1 MVSILKKIDVL
12 VEMENVFLI
21 PKPLNSKNVLLE
33 IKDKNSVNHLSN
45 YTFIDEL
52 VSAIGFR
59 YLWNNYKNNKEEIL
73 VSVTKDHKYKIKLPE
88 NLKLVG
94 VYLS

>member
-33 IKDKNSVNHLSN
+33 IKD
-45 YTFIDEL
+45 
-52 VSAIGFR
+52 
-59 YLWNNYKNNKEEIL
+59 
-73 VSVTKDHKYKIKLPE
+73 
-88 NLKLVG
+88 
-94 VYLS
+94 